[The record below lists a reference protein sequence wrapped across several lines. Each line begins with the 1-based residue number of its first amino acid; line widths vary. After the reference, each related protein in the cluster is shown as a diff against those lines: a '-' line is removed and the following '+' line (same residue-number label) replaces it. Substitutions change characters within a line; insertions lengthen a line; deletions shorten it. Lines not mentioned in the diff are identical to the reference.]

1 MQSQRD
7 DFAKQDGAMA
17 CPIAVP
23 EILPSGT
30 VGKSHD
36 VALEAWEDA
45 LRKTP
50 LESMFAIFEGSKNL
64 ESRFAIFEGNK
75 NKNYMHY
82 WGGVREVVRGERE
95 GSMIIVSEYKYF
107 KYEYSNF
114 EPRCSLPQSTST
126 HTAIHWMW
134 LLKFKASEYQYSRG
148 YSYWMWLQE
157 FWILKFKLSDV
168 AVEIKI

>member
-1 MQSQRD
+1 MQSHRD
-7 DFAKQDGAMA
+7 DFAKQDGATA

-75 NKNYMHY
+75 NKNYKHY

-95 GSMIIVSEYKYF
+95 CSMIIVSEYKYF
-107 KYEYSNF
+107 KYEYLNF
-114 EPRCSLPQSTST
+114 EPLDVAIEIQSLRVPLLTQLF
-126 HTAIHWMW
+126 IGCGYW
-134 LLKFKASEYQYSRG
+134 L
-148 YSYWMWLQE
+148 
-157 FWILKFKLSDV
+157 LKFKLSDE
-168 AVEIKI
+168 AVEIRIRILETNERNKNL